1 MIKYKAI
8 VMSDWDLRSTSRL
21 QDKIQST
28 QSARWRTNEI
38 KDPTDWSVS
47 SNEVGHLTVH
57 HVVFLAFMMDHL
69 TMAPS
74 HFERILD
81 HTSCDF
87 IYHRKYMKRNIW
99 VDSLYSN
106 YVFFLCMKS
115 KKWNPQ
121 VLPMFHTSWL
131 ASSSEG
137 NKSNKS

>member
-1 MIKYKAI
+1 MIKCKAI

-106 YVFFLCMKS
+106 YVLFSLYEIQEMES
-115 KKWNPQ
+115 
-121 VLPMFHTSWL
+121 T
-131 ASSSEG
+131 SSSHVPHILVGIIFRRKQEQ
-137 NKSNKS
+137 